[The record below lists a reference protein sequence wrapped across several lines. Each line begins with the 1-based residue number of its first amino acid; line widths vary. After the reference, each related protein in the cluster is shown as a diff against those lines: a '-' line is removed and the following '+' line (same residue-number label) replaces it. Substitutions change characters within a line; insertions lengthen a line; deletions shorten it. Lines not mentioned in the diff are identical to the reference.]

1 MCLFVQYKCPNNA
14 GVGLSIP
21 HFDSLV
27 GEGQKGREREGNRSI
42 PVFFPLTLS
51 PGSHYGLVL
60 VVPGGFGYVRGR
72 RVVLDSH
79 RQLSVVN

>member
-42 PVFFPLTLS
+42 PVFFS
-51 PGSHYGLVL
+51 PHFEPWFALW
-60 VVPGGFGYVRGR
+60 FGVGCSRGIQVCSR
-72 RVVLDSH
+72 EEGCA
-79 RQLSVVN
+79 